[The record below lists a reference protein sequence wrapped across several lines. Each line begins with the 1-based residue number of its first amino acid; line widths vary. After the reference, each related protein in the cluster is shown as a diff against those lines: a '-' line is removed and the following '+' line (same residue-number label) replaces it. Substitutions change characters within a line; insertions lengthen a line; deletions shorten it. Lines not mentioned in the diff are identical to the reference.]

1 MRIFFGNNV
10 FDPNMLGNLE
20 NNYFLMLT
28 KLGYLQYLFSK
39 TIFFKEFLIPPK
51 KMFFSYPGM
60 TDDLV

>member
-1 MRIFFGNNV
+1 
-10 FDPNMLGNLE
+10 MLGNLE

-39 TIFFKEFLIPPK
+39 TIFFKEFLTPPK